1 MILKNAKLKGKLVNI
16 IINEGKIVKIS
27 AAESSDNAS
36 FEGENSVDLSGKTVI
51 PGMIDVHTH
60 GCAGDDTMEAEFEKL
75 CDEWGKHGTTTVYP
89 TTMTMDYESIKK
101 VNDAKTDWPGAQI
114 PGFHMEGPY
123 INESK
128 KGAQNGAFV
137 REASENE
144 FAELQRMKLITI
156 APEFEKNME
165 FIKKHAEDI
174 VICVGHTAADYDTTV
189 QAFNNGAIALTHTFN
204 AMPPFLHRDP
214 GPIGAALTENAY
226 VHVITDGL
234 HVHRAAVLMLYKV
247 FGPDRMTIISDSL
260 RATGLPDGEYMFGGQ
275 PIYVTDGVCRV
286 ASGALAGSTSF
297 LYDCVRS
304 AHKMG
309 IPFDDAVKM
318 ATETPAKQ
326 MGLSTKG
333 KIEEGFDADILVID
347 DALELEKVMI
357 KGEFYYER

>member
-1 MILKNAKLKGKLVNI
+1 MILKNCKLKNKAVDIEVKDGKITKIAPAGTIKGSNI
-16 IINEGKIVKIS
+16 I
-27 AAESSDNAS
+27 
-36 FEGENSVDLSGKTVI
+36 DLAGKTVI

-60 GCAGDDTMEAEFEKL
+60 GCAGDDTMEAKFEKL

-89 TTMTMDYESIKK
+89 TTMTMDFESIKA

-128 KGAQNGAFV
+128 KGAQNGKLV
-137 REASENE
+137 SEASDEE
-144 FAELQRMKLITI
+144 FAQLDRMKLITI
-156 APEFEKNME
+156 APEFEANMN
-165 FIKKHAEDI
+165 FIEKHSKDI
-174 VICVGHTAADYDTTV
+174 VVCIGHTNADYTTSV
-189 QAFNNGAIALTHTFN
+189 VALRKGASALTHTFN

-214 GPIGAALTENAY
+214 GPVGAALTENAY

-234 HVHRAAVLMLYKV
+234 HVHKAAVLMLYRV
-247 FGPDRMTIISDSL
+247 FGPDKMVIISDSL

-275 PIYVTDGVCRV
+275 PIYVKHGVCRV

-297 LYDCVRS
+297 LFDCVKS
-304 AHKMG
+304 AYKMG

-326 MGLSTKG
+326 MGLTTKG
-333 KIEEGFDADILVID
+333 KIEEGFDADILVLD
-347 DALELEKVMI
+347 SELEIEKVMI
-357 KGEFYYER
+357 KGEFYYEK